1 MCGRYYLSIDLGN
14 LSFVENLND
23 FKFDEN
29 FNIAPQSTVPAVIDN
44 KLVECTW
51 GYYPKW
57 LKDQSNSKP
66 LFNTR
71 FESLLEKKTF
81 ISAFKSSRCLIPISG
96 WYEWKVIDD
105 AKQPFFFKHKDTQ
118 NMFAAGL
125 YWNRSDS
132 TTEFTIITTAAP
144 IEINEV
150 HDRSPLILDDVSMGI
165 WLSDDNSEDIHA
177 NISHDFGDNIEHY
190 QVTRSVNTPKN
201 NNESLIEAFKEV
213 PF

>member
-29 FNIAPQSTVPAVIDN
+29 FNIAPQSTVPAIIDN
-44 KLVECTW
+44 KLVKCTW
-51 GYYPKW
+51 GYYPQW

-81 ISAFKSSRCLIPISG
+81 ISAFKNSRCLIPITG
-96 WYEWKVIDD
+96 WYEWKIIDE
-105 AKQPFFFKHKDTQ
+105 AKQPFFFKHKDMQ

-125 YWNRSDS
+125 YWKRSDG

-150 HDRSPLILDDVSMGI
+150 HNRSPLILDDVSMGI

-190 QVTRSVNTPKN
+190 QVTRSVNNPKN
-201 NNESLIEAFKEV
+201 NNESLIEEFKEV

>member
-14 LSFVENLND
+14 LSFVKNLTD

-51 GYYPKW
+51 GYYPQW

-105 AKQPFFFKHKDTQ
+105 TKQPFFFKHKDTQ

-177 NISHDFGDNIEHY
+177 NISHDFGDIIEHY
-190 QVTRSVNTPKN
+190 QVTRSVNNPKN
-201 NNESLIEAFKEV
+201 NNASLIEEFNEV

>member
-14 LSFVENLND
+14 LSFVDNLSNCD
-23 FKFDEN
+23 FEDN
-29 FNIAPQSTVPAVIDN
+29 FNIAPQASVPVVIKN
-44 KLVECTW
+44 SLVNCTW
-51 GYYPKW
+51 GYYPQW

-81 ISAFKSSRCLIPISG
+81 ISAFKKSRCLVPISG

-105 AKQPFFFKHKDTQ
+105 AKQPFFFKHKDNE

-125 YWNRSDS
+125 YWQRSDG

-165 WLSDDNSEDIHA
+165 WLSDEDPESIHK
-177 NISHDFGDNIEHY
+177 NISHDFGSTIEHY
-190 QVTRSVNTPKN
+190 QVTRSVNNPKN
-201 NNESLIEAFKEV
+201 NNPSLIEEFNEV